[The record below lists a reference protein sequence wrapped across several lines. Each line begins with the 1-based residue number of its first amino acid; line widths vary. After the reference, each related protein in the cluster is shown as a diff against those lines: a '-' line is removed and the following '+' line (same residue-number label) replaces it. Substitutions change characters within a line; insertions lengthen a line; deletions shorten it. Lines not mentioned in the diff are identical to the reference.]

1 MQENNNFEEENSDL
15 EENPTHFPLENNY
28 PIRTKFS
35 NSQKIAAA
43 SLAVFAV
50 LVISLWMIQL
60 KNSISQPLAYK
71 SQEEAGV
78 STGNSTS
85 EEANLMNKDTDKDG
99 LSDWDELYVY
109 NTSPYLEDSDSDGFS
124 DKNEID
130 SENDPNCPTGRDCF
144 SSPLTS
150 GEAEAGSPDYADDLN
165 SLLNQTGT
173 ALTPNE
179 NPAIGEEQALTDIIS
194 GQSDAAT
201 LRQMLFEA
209 GMDQEILDKISDE
222 VLMETYAEVL
232 GGGE

>member
-28 PIRTKFS
+28 PTRTKFS

-50 LVISLWMIQL
+50 LVIGLWMVQL
-60 KNSISQPLAYK
+60 KNSITQPLAYK
-71 SQEEAGV
+71 SQEETGI

-85 EEANLMNKDTDKDG
+85 EGVDLKNKDTDKDG

-150 GEAEAGSPDYADDLN
+150 GEAEAGSLDYADDIN
-165 SLLNQTGT
+165 SLLNQGGT
-173 ALTPNE
+173 VLTPNE

-194 GQSDAAT
+194 GQSDVAT
-201 LRQMLFEA
+201 LRQMLLQA